1 MSTGK
6 TSRELVEELKRRNAL
21 LEARLSKLERNDS
34 PDVSP
39 VPTPTATPTTT
50 PRPKRKRKGKKR
62 NTPTAGGGD
71 SFSSDESPLK
81 RRLSDELGAQ
91 RQRKPDQEQTL

>member
-6 TSRELVEELKRRNAL
+6 TSRELVEELERRNAL
-21 LEARLSKLERNDS
+21 LEARLSKLEKNDS

-39 VPTPTATPTTT
+39 VPTPPTATPTTT

-62 NTPTAGGGD
+62 NTPTG
-71 SFSSDESPLK
+71 
-81 RRLSDELGAQ
+81 
-91 RQRKPDQEQTL
+91 